1 MELCISDSFN
11 LLKSLKFLFVI
22 YLHKSH
28 QKARIQ
34 ITRAFLCKLVSLP
47 NSETAYYSFL
57 DAKQERKCRLFTHFF
72 TLIFLPLLE
81 QILHIFAHLPPI
93 QQPLY
98 EHLVASVESELL
110 ALKTER

>member
-1 MELCISDSFN
+1 MTSKGWDSN
-11 LLKSLKFLFVI
+11 HSGLSMQTSVTTKSQNSLLFLSRCQTEE
-22 YLHKSH
+22 KM
-28 QKARIQ
+28 KAVH
-34 ITRAFLCKLVSLP
+34 TS
-47 NSETAYYSFL
+47 
-57 DAKQERKCRLFTHFF
+57 F

-98 EHLVASVESELL
+98 DHLVASVEGEFL